1 MSNAPGHLDDDDD
14 IPEILDFSNAED
26 GKYYERYKA
35 GHSRAMPIDS
45 DLAAIF
51 HDSAKINKA
60 LRIYLAEHGAPPEL
74 EEKPVVAK

>member
-1 MSNAPGHLDDDDD
+1 MNPPDTDDDEML
-14 IPEILDFSNAED
+14 PEYDFSNAEV

-35 GHSRAMPIDS
+35 GHSRVMPIDS

-74 EEKPVVAK
+74 EEEPVVAK